1 MSDIAKCLHD
11 ECPRHEQCYRWT
23 APDDDKY
30 QTYAQ
35 PRVSDDGTC
44 EDFLPNETEG
54 EEPT

>member
-1 MSDIAKCLHD
+1 MTDIAKCLHD

-23 APDDDKY
+23 APDDEKC

-44 EDFLPNETEG
+44 EDYWPNEM
-54 EEPT
+54 EEKT